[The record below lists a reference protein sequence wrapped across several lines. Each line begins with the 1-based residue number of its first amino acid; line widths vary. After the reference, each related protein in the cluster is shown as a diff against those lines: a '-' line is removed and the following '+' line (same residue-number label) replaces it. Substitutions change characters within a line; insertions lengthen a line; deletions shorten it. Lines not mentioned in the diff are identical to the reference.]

1 MRQFDKA
8 TLVDDELHDLK
19 LRFELLEGDRK
30 AYYETSQW
38 AIRRNKEEV
47 NHLRQ
52 QNKQLSE
59 AIARIKKVTQRDTEG
74 QAGKMCNEIE
84 IHSNRL
90 SMTELEKFDHKIC
103 EIQKKYD
110 ELQAE
115 ARAKETKL
123 RGLIDQLADLK
134 READMVKSNMKD
146 SPQAKEIRMLEN
158 RLDKAMIKYNE
169 AQSIRK
175 TYEQIVK
182 RLQDERL
189 SFDNQLAN
197 FEKTLK
203 AKKQDAAELEMMSR
217 DANHAKEVAK
227 AELGRFEQ
235 QINEERKQREKDLQ
249 MRKEL
254 VKHKLEINDKLDR
267 KASKSITK
275 MDDQNAD
282 ANGGNDI
289 KEQYDEATEKKMG
302 DYEETMRLIKEATG
316 VSDINEVI
324 AKFQSQG
331 DTHAH
336 LVQLQQANEAR
347 IEELKSKK
355 THVLAEFEELKYTG
369 ESRHS
374 NSRRMIEEFQQH
386 LAVSHQRM
394 EEARQ
399 KYERA
404 AKVLTN
410 AKAGVQHLTDKLD
423 SIRLA
428 SALVPHIASPDVPST
443 TEAVTDENVSQM
455 LQGCVK
461 KLESLALTLQGKEL
475 PEAQPSSQAA
485 QMQQQQQP
493 GEVTN
498 ILYVNQANLPQYNTR
513 VKLRPVEFEDAE
525 VDEEDENDDEYGD
538 VPDRETIKKHTT
550 QMLNARLKTKQTKKV
565 KKKRAAK
572 EDDSN

>member
-1 MRQFDKA
+1 MRQFDKT
-8 TLVDDELHDLK
+8 TLVDEELHDLK

-59 AIARIKKVTQRDTEG
+59 AIARIKK
-74 QAGKMCNEIE
+74 NEIE
-84 IHSNRL
+84 AHSNRL

-103 EIQKKYD
+103 EIQKKFD

-115 ARAKETKL
+115 ARAKEDKL
-123 RGLIDQLADLK
+123 RGLVDQLADLK
-134 READMVKSNMKD
+134 RESDMVKSNMKD

-189 SFDNQLAN
+189 TFDNQLAN

-227 AELGRFEQ
+227 AELARFEQ

-267 KASKSITK
+267 KITK
-275 MDDQNAD
+275 LDDQNQD
-282 ANGGNDI
+282 ANGGNDV
-289 KEQYDEATEKKMG
+289 KEQYDEATEKQMAE
-302 DYEETMRLIKEATG
+302 YEETMRLIKEATG

-331 DTHAH
+331 DTHTH
-336 LVQLQQANEAR
+336 LLQLQKANEAR
-347 IEELKSKK
+347 IEELKAKK
-355 THVLAEFEELKYTG
+355 VAILAEYEELKYTG
-369 ESRHS
+369 ESKHS
-374 NSRRMIEEFQQH
+374 HSRRMIEEFEKH
-386 LAVSHQRM
+386 LESSQART
-394 EEARQ
+394 EEAKQ

-404 AKVLTN
+404 YKILTN
-410 AKAGVQHLTDKLD
+410 SKAGVQHLADKFE
-423 SIRLA
+423 SIRL
-428 SALVPHIASPDVPST
+428 PDIPQKLDP
-443 TEAVTDENVSQM
+443 VTDENVAQI
-455 LQGCVK
+455 LQVCVK
-461 KLESLALTLQGKEL
+461 KLESLATSLSGKEL
-475 PEAQPSSQAA
+475 PEAQPAA
-485 QMQQQQQP
+485 QTQSQQPP

-498 ILYVNQANLPQYNTR
+498 ILYVNQANLPQHNTR

-525 VDEEDENDDEYGD
+525 VDEEDENDDEYGE

-550 QMLNARLKTKQTKKV
+550 QMLNARLKTKQPKKV

-572 EDDSN
+572 EEDSA

>member
-8 TLVDDELHDLK
+8 TVVDEELHDLK

-47 NHLRQ
+47 NHLRG

-59 AIARIKKVTQRDTEG
+59 AISRIKKS
-74 QAGKMCNEIE
+74 EIE
-84 IHSNRL
+84 THSSRL

-110 ELQAE
+110 ELQSE
-115 ARAKETKL
+115 ARSKEDKL
-123 RGLIDQLADLK
+123 RGLVDQLSDLK
-134 READMVKSNMKD
+134 REAEMVKSNAKD

-182 RLQDERL
+182 SLQDERL

-203 AKKQDAAELEMMSR
+203 FKKQEASELEMMSR

-227 AELGRFEQ
+227 AELARFEQ
-235 QINEERKQREKDLQ
+235 QVNEERKQREKDLQ
-249 MRKEL
+249 MRKEQ
-254 VKHKLEINDKLDR
+254 VKHKLEVNDKLDR
-267 KASKSITK
+267 KVTK

-282 ANGGNDI
+282 VNGNLED
-289 KEQYDEATEKKMG
+289 KELYDEADEKKRAE
-302 DYEETMRLIKEATG
+302 YEETMRLIKEATG

-331 DTHAH
+331 DTHLH
-336 LVQLQQANEAR
+336 LAQLQNANAVKLS
-347 IEELKSKK
+347 ELKKK
-355 THVLAEFEELKYTG
+355 KAQIMAEFEELKYTG
-369 ESRHS
+369 ESKHS
-374 NSRRMIEEFQQH
+374 HSTRLVEEFQKH
-386 LAVSHQRM
+386 LSDSLGRT
-394 EEARQ
+394 EEAKI

-404 AKVLTN
+404 AEILTN
-410 AKAGVQHLTDKLD
+410 AKSGVQHLADKLE
-423 SIRLA
+423 SI
-428 SALVPHIASPDVPST
+428 HFPDMPQKI
-443 TEAVTDENVSQM
+443 ENITDENVVET
-455 LQGCVK
+455 LQICIR
-461 KLESLALTLQGKEL
+461 KLESLVMGLDGKEL
-475 PEAQPSSQAA
+475 PETQQAPPAQS
-485 QMQQQQQP
+485 QQP
-493 GEVTN
+493 LGEATN
-498 ILYVNQANLPQYNTR
+498 ILHVNQANLPQFNTR

-525 VDEEDENDDEYGD
+525 IDDDDENDDEYSE
-538 VPDRETIKKHTT
+538 VPDRETIKRHTT
-550 QMLNARLKTKQTKKV
+550 QMLNARFKTKQPKKI
-565 KKKRAAK
+565 KKKRATK
-572 EDDSN
+572 EEDSS

>member
-1 MRQFDKA
+1 MFDKA
-8 TLVDDELHDLK
+8 TLVDEELHDLK

-59 AIARIKKVTQRDTEG
+59 AIARIKK
-74 QAGKMCNEIE
+74 NEIE
-84 IHSNRL
+84 AHSNRL
-90 SMTELEKFDHKIC
+90 AMTELEKFDHKIC

-110 ELQAE
+110 ELQSE
-115 ARAKETKL
+115 ARAKEDKL
-123 RGLIDQLADLK
+123 RGLLDQLSDLK

-227 AELGRFEQ
+227 AELARFEQ

-267 KASKSITK
+267 KITK
-275 MDDQNAD
+275 LDDQNAD
-282 ANGGNDI
+282 ANGSNDD
-289 KEQYDEATEKKMG
+289 KEQYDEATEKKMTE
-302 DYEETMRLIKEATG
+302 YEETMRLIKEATG

-347 IEELKSKK
+347 IEELKVKK
-355 THVLAEFEELKYTG
+355 AVILAEYEQLKFTG
-369 ESRHS
+369 ESKHS
-374 NSRRMIEEFQQH
+374 HSRRMIEDFQKH
-386 LAVSHQRM
+386 LDEGLART
-394 EEARQ
+394 EEAKQ

-404 AKVLTN
+404 AKILTN
-410 AKAGVQHLTDKLD
+410 AKAGVQHLADKLD
-423 SIRLA
+423 SIRL
-428 SALVPHIASPDVPST
+428 PDVSQKL
-443 TEAVTDENVSQM
+443 EHVRDENVAQI
-455 LQGCVK
+455 LQTCVK
-461 KLESLALTLQGKEL
+461 KLESLALSLHGKEL
-475 PEAQPSSQAA
+475 PEAQPAQPAQSQ
-485 QMQQQQQP
+485 QPP
-493 GEVTN
+493 GEVTS

-525 VDEEDENDDEYGD
+525 VDEEDENDDEYGE

-550 QMLNARLKTKQTKKV
+550 QMLNARLKTKQPKKV